1 MSYNKIKPEKIVK
14 RQIWKQDDT
23 YNNNL
28 KLDYRS
34 KLNAIGFKDEQIER
48 IFSIG
53 LPEMSMDFFA
63 DAISNNG
70 YSNILL

>member
-1 MSYNKIKPEKIVK
+1 MSYNKIKPEKIGK
-14 RQIWKQDDT
+14 RQIWKKDDT

-48 IFSIG
+48 IFSI
-53 LPEMSMDFFA
+53 
-63 DAISNNG
+63 
-70 YSNILL
+70 